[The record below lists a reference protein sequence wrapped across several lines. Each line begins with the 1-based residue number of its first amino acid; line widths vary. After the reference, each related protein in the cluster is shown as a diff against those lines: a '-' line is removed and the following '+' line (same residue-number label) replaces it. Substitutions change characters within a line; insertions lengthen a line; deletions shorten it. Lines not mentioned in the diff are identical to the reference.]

1 MTRPMS
7 SSTSAHA
14 DRRARLWLLA
24 QLREEH
30 FSVRVGAIYGLA
42 YHLADAG
49 VVDALKAAERLDES
63 AEVRIAAALVLS
75 FGSSTDVR
83 DKT

>member
-1 MTRPMS
+1 M
-7 SSTSAHA
+7 
-14 DRRARLWLLA
+14 WLIS

-30 FSVRVGAIYGLA
+30 FSVRVGACYGLCF
-42 YHLADAG
+42 HLSDAG

-75 FGSSTDVR
+75 FGSSTNDR